1 MAHMKCGYRRICR
14 ASLIW
19 LLIPAMLV
27 GCDRKNRDAAS
38 HHPSTSQHEI
48 TSSAEPRNSSGG
60 DEPGITIE
68 VPIEV
73 GGDSDNSKQ
82 DSGSD
87 NSERDSGSDN
97 SERDSGSEQN
107 SEAEEP
113 EPDPTEDAFRSVSAG
128 DCLPIYRT
136 GYSDDWSQP
145 KPPEPVSCRG
155 NYAGLFYV
163 TRTGGSGLICPNG
176 RAEDSWRY
184 YSAMSRQTTTLCLRR
199 IWVKNYCVLAI
210 DSGNQSLSFGLS
222 TAVGCNADR
231 VPKPYNRIMVV
242 SDVYRAPPDAHVGYC
257 KKNQY
262 DNRMYWMVLVS
273 GGEDMVCFTDPN
285 T

>member
-1 MAHMKCGYRRICR
+1 
-14 ASLIW
+14 
-19 LLIPAMLV
+19 MLV
-27 GCDRKNRDAAS
+27 GCDRKNRDTAS
-38 HHPSTSQHEI
+38 HQPSTSQHEI
-48 TSSAEPRNSSGG
+48 TSSAEPNDSSGG

-73 GGDSDNSKQ
+73 PIEVGGDSDNNEQ
-82 DSGSD
+82 
-87 NSERDSGSDN
+87 
-97 SERDSGSEQN
+97 DSGSEQN

-113 EPDPTEDAFRSVSAG
+113 EHDPTEDAFRSVSAG

-136 GYSDDWSQP
+136 GYGDDWSQP

-163 TRTGGSGLICPNG
+163 TQTGGSGLICPNG
-176 RAEDSWRY
+176 LAEDSWRY
-184 YSAMSRQTTTLCLRR
+184 SSAMSGQTTTLCLRR
-199 IWVKNYCVLAI
+199 IWVKNYCVLAV
-210 DSGNQSLSFGLS
+210 DSGNQNLSFGLS

-231 VPKPYNRIMVV
+231 VPKSYNRIMVV
-242 SDVYRAPPDAHVGYC
+242 SDVYRAPPDAHAGHC

-262 DNRMYWMVLVS
+262 DNSVYWMVLVS

>member
-1 MAHMKCGYRRICR
+1 MKCGYRRICR

-19 LLIPAMLV
+19 LLIPVMLV
-27 GCDRKNRDAAS
+27 GCDRKNRDTAS
-38 HHPSTSQHEI
+38 HQPSTSHDKI
-48 TSSAEPRNSSGG
+48 TSSAEPSGRSDG

-73 GGDSDNSKQ
+73 GGDSDNNKQDSGSGNSKQ
-82 DSGSD
+82 DSGS
-87 NSERDSGSDN
+87 
-97 SERDSGSEQN
+97 EQN
-107 SEAEEP
+107 PKAEEP
-113 EPDPTEDAFRSVSAG
+113 EPDRTEDAFRSVSAG
-128 DCLPIYRT
+128 DCLPVYRT
-136 GYSDDWSQP
+136 GYGDDWSQS
-145 KPPEPVSCRG
+145 KPPESVSCRG

-184 YSAMSRQTTTLCLRR
+184 YSAISKQTTTLCLRR

-210 DSGNQSLSFGLS
+210 DSGDQSLSVGLS

-231 VPKPYNRIMVV
+231 VPKPYNRIVVV

-285 T
+285 A